1 MSFDFFFIERAWEY
15 MRWVICGLILL
26 FLFAPTFA
34 IIPLSFN
41 AEPYFTFPMPGLST
55 QWYEKLV
62 ASEAWRDALGTSLI
76 VATSTTIFATLLG
89 TLAALGLT
97 LTDFRMKAVVMGLLI
112 SPMMVPTIITGVG
125 MFFLYAWLGVLY
137 TIPGLVMAHTVLAL
151 PFVVLIVTATLA
163 NFNVNLMR
171 AGASLGANPI
181 AVFFKIVLPVILP
194 GVLGGAVLAFVT
206 SFDELI
212 IALMVSGTDIE
223 TIPRQMWSGV
233 REEISPVITAAATVL
248 ISFSILLMGTAEFLR
263 RRTVR
268 LRSAKFAADA

>member
-1 MSFDFFFIERAWEY
+1 MKFDFFFIERAWEY
-15 MRWVICGLILL
+15 VRWVLCGLILL
-26 FLFAPTFA
+26 FLFAPTIA

-41 AEPYFTFPMPGLST
+41 SEPYFTFPIPGLST

-62 ASEAWRDALGTSLI
+62 ASEAWRGALGTSLI
-76 VATSTTIFATLLG
+76 VATSTTILATLLG

-171 AGASLGANPI
+171 AGASLGANPV

-206 SFDELI
+206 
-212 IALMVSGTDIE
+212 
-223 TIPRQMWSGV
+223 
-233 REEISPVITAAATVL
+233 
-248 ISFSILLMGTAEFLR
+248 
-263 RRTVR
+263 
-268 LRSAKFAADA
+268 

>member
-1 MSFDFFFIERAWEY
+1 MSFDFFFFERAWEY
-15 MRWVICGLILL
+15 VRWILCGLILL
-26 FLFAPTFA
+26 FLFAPTIP

-41 AEPYFTFPMPGLST
+41 SEPYFTFPMPGLST
-55 QWYEKLV
+55 QWYEQLV

-76 VATSTTIFATLLG
+76 VAISTTILATLLG

-194 GVLGGAVLAFVT
+194 GVLGGAVLAFVA

-212 IALMVSGTDIE
+212 IALMVSGTDYE

-268 LRSAKFAADA
+268 GRSARFARA